1 MIQPTLRIWHALGR
15 SGATLVGKCLG
26 SMQGVAL
33 LSEVHPRAFGNAS
46 PMVQGA
52 HWLELVS
59 KAEAERLDGVEHY
72 VEAIA
77 LLNERAPAA
86 GRRLVLRDWSHLDFY
101 GLPFIEQPSFRSE
114 LVEILQGHFILRRAA
129 LVRHPI
135 DQMMSLGRLAALGGQ
150 LDLERFLRGY
160 RLFAELAAE
169 TGFVTYEAV
178 ISRPDETLQRLCGRL
193 DVAFDPGY
201 AQRWASWDRITGDIA
216 PSRGNV
222 EGRIR
227 PLPRPEVPAR
237 VLRRMAANADYQ
249 ASLALL
255 GYEHPDAG

>member
-1 MIQPTLRIWHALGR
+1 M
-15 SGATLVGKCLG
+15 V
-26 SMQGVAL
+26 
-33 LSEVHPRAFGNAS
+33 SE
-46 PMVQGA
+46 
-52 HWLELVS
+52 
-59 KAEAERLDGVEHY
+59 AEALRLDGIEHY
-72 VEAIA
+72 VEAID
-77 LLNERAPAA
+77 LLNRRAPAA

-114 LVEILQGHFILRRAA
+114 LAELLQGHFTLRRAA

-135 DQMMSLGRLAALGGQ
+135 DQMMSLGLLAALGGQ
-150 LDLERFLRGY
+150 LDLERFLGGY

-178 ISRPDETLQRLCGRL
+178 TSRPDAALPRLCGLL

-201 AQRWASWDRITGDIA
+201 AQRWAGWDKITGDIA
-216 PSRGNV
+216 PSRGNA

-227 PLPRPEVPAR
+227 PLPRPQVPAR
-237 VLRRMAANADYQ
+237 VLQRMAANADYR

-255 GYEHPDAG
+255 GYEHPN